1 LIEATIQQ
9 AAPGGLG
16 MAATNAHWAAALL
29 YNGLA
34 RYQEAASAA
43 QQATSNT
50 FEPWI
55 SMWALPELVE
65 AAARAGDTQLA
76 REALERLAETTQP
89 AGTEFA
95 LGIEA
100 RSRALL
106 TNGDNADLLY
116 REAIE
121 RLGRT
126 QLRPELARAHL
137 VYGEWLR
144 RQGRRVDAREQL
156 RTAHDLFAAIG
167 MEAFA
172 ERAGRELVA
181 TGEQVRKRS
190 PETRE
195 ELTAQEEQ
203 IARLARDGLSNPEIG
218 GQLFLSAR
226 TVEWHLRKVFTKL
239 DISSRRQLRVA
250 LPEGGRPLAS

>member
-1 LIEATIQQ
+1 
-9 AAPGGLG
+9 
-16 MAATNAHWAAALL
+16 MAATKAHWAAAVL

-55 SMWALPELVE
+55 SMWALPKLVE
-65 AAARAGDTQLA
+65 AAERVGDTQLA

-100 RSRALL
+100 RSRAPLS
-106 TNGDNADLLY
+106 NGDDADRLY

-126 QLRPELARAHL
+126 QLRPELA
-137 VYGEWLR
+137 
-144 RQGRRVDAREQL
+144 
-156 RTAHDLFAAIG
+156 
-167 MEAFA
+167 
-172 ERAGRELVA
+172 
-181 TGEQVRKRS
+181 
-190 PETRE
+190 
-195 ELTAQEEQ
+195 
-203 IARLARDGLSNPEIG
+203 
-218 GQLFLSAR
+218 
-226 TVEWHLRKVFTKL
+226 
-239 DISSRRQLRVA
+239 
-250 LPEGGRPLAS
+250 PLAS